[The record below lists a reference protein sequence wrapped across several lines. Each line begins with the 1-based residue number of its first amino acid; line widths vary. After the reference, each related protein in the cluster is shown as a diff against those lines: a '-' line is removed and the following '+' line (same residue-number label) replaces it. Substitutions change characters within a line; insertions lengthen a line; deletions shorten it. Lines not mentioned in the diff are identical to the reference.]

1 MSRAPKRPN
10 HSLKAAAALGLFLA
24 AYVTVCA
31 VLLFNFPREF

>member
-31 VLLFNFPREF
+31 VVLFSMPRRW